1 VVIRINLGFV
11 SLALKIG
18 YNVGDM
24 RESIEALSSK
34 VGLVLLVLG
43 GMSDRIATTNAW
55 ICVLEI
61 REG

>member
-18 YNVGDM
+18 YNVGDT

-43 GMSDRIATTNAW
+43 GMSDRIAATNAW
-55 ICVLEI
+55 ICALEI